1 MERIDRELVELD
13 RLLRMRE
20 QMSDGNRQRQLE
32 SYARQ
37 TAEAWNKLIAAH
49 ASGDQSPEG
58 KRRYT
63 LAYNGLRRLLKKTL
77 HYIIP

>member
-1 MERIDRELVELD
+1 MNHTDRDLAERE
-13 RLLRMRE
+13 RLCRLRE

-32 SYARQ
+32 AYARD
-37 TAEAWNKLIAAH
+37 TALAWAKLIANH

-63 LAYNGLRRLLKKTL
+63 LAYNGLRRLMKKVL
-77 HYIIP
+77 HYILP

>member
-20 QMSDGNRQRQLE
+20 QMSAGNRQRQLE
-32 SYARQ
+32 AYARY
-37 TAEAWNKLIAAH
+37 TAEAWEKLISTH